1 MAYILPV
8 QAKSLVFWPFIKAFH
23 IDGAIRNEI
32 CLNFR
37 IGSPPISPTPSR
49 LPNPAHPRSGLR
61 RAAFLFNKKRKA
73 DMKTLKEQIQ
83 LRLAEKK
90 LKKQQT
96 IPSRPPRYDEVFFEG
111 VRWLDSLAG
120 EPVEP
125 QEGEITFSKTIWK
138 SPARTVPDV
147 SRG

>member
-1 MAYILPV
+1 MKPLREKI
-8 QAKSLVFWPFIKAFH
+8 QAK
-23 IDGAIRNEI
+23 
-32 CLNFR
+32 
-37 IGSPPISPTPSR
+37 
-49 LPNPAHPRSGLR
+49 
-61 RAAFLFNKKRKA
+61 
-73 DMKTLKEQIQ
+73 
-83 LRLAEKK
+83 LAERK
-90 LKKQQT
+90 LKKEQN

-147 SRG
+147 S